1 MYFLCMRCHPAI
13 TVGSKFLWN
22 PEKWGKGGSWFT
34 VAVFFL
40 FSSSGSLYFNNPLLR
55 ASISE
60 GSSSG
65 ADQYFGEERDS
76 VLVMEDIPATEEN
89 VYNEVIPTEAP
100 IEDSQVEEQTVAF
113 EFLDNLNIKV
123 YFTISYLIYTVSL
136 VVISWLQFV
145 VNNWI
150 PYK

>member
-1 MYFLCMRCHPAI
+1 M
-13 TVGSKFLWN
+13 
-22 PEKWGKGGSWFT
+22 
-34 VAVFFL
+34 

-65 ADQYFGEERDS
+65 ADQYIGEERDS

-136 VVISWLQFV
+136 VVIS
-145 VNNWI
+145 
-150 PYK
+150 

>member
-1 MYFLCMRCHPAI
+1 MIYSCSI
-13 TVGSKFLWN
+13 
-22 PEKWGKGGSWFT
+22 
-34 VAVFFL
+34 FL

-65 ADQYFGEERDS
+65 ADQYIGEERDS

-100 IEDSQVEEQTVAF
+100 IEDSQEEEQTVAF

-136 VVISWLQFV
+136 VVIS
-145 VNNWI
+145 
-150 PYK
+150 